1 MTLKQFKETLEKY
14 DLDNIKELNEVLYD
28 HKHLCNKKIEELNE
42 FNFILK
48 HYNFKNLDDLHVF
61 INKYYNHE
69 CKNIKCN
76 NCDEY
81 KITLN
86 RKNKRIDELFDEKEK
101 IIKDYGERINN
112 FTEMLKNYEE
122 NKCQEIICGE
132 CGDTIDEN
140 GCICPNTCKNMQCDN
155 YDSDEE
161 NDLCK
166 DCIEINVQEML
177 KVLNKHGIY
186 NSVDLENFFE
196 LYDNFQ
202 IKSLDIGN
210 NSLEKGFNDYIY
222 DIRYK
227 RKIFYHKKREDDIN
241 KLFDE
246 KNKKEYKNDIENIN
260 IKYEKK
266 DFIFNKTNI
275 SEIKE
280 TVLEKCKKSMERCNK
295 LFNEVEYLYNEGIK
309 MEKQVKTY
317 FDKLKEKQETLD
329 IFENEKLKELCN
341 NYEKSLIS
349 ETEFS
354 RNIGELFVNNTL
366 SKKDKKTFNS
376 LNKNTR
382 PSREITKCIRI
393 FILEEFVS
401 IKNIALSGVS
411 NWIRDCSE
419 EKFELLLS
427 LFNT

>member
-1 MTLKQFKETLEKY
+1 MINNINKNKIIMTLKQFKEVLEKY
-14 DLDNIKELNEVLYD
+14 DLYDTHELDEVLHD
-28 HKHLCNKKIEELNE
+28 HKYLCDKKLEELGE

-48 HYNFKNLDDLHVF
+48 HYKFEKLNDLHVF
-61 INKYYNHE
+61 INKYHGH
-69 CKNIKCN
+69 KCP
-76 NCDEY
+76 
-81 KITLN
+81 
-86 RKNKRIDELFDEKEK
+86 
-101 IIKDYGERINN
+101 
-112 FTEMLKNYEE
+112 
-122 NKCQEIICGE
+122 EIVCND
-132 CGDTIDEN
+132 CGDTVDES
-140 GCICPNTCKNMQCDN
+140 GCICPNTCRRESCDN
-155 YDSDEE
+155 YDEDEE
-161 NDLCK
+161 NDLCR
-166 DCIEINVQEML
+166 DCNKIETKGILEELSDHNIYCLDDLKTFFNEFDKYLEKLNSKGINGFDGLLDKIDSL
-177 KVLNKHGIY
+177 KVEGLN
-186 NSVDLENFFE
+186 
-196 LYDNFQ
+196 
-202 IKSLDIGN
+202 IGN
-210 NSLEKGFNDYIY
+210 NNDIIDFNDYIY
-222 DIRYK
+222 NIRYK

-246 KNKKEYKNDIENIN
+246 KKNKNYKNDIENIN

-280 TVLEKCKKSMERCNK
+280 TVLKKCKKSMERYKK
-295 LFNEVEYLYNEGIK
+295 LFNDVEYLYNEGIK

-366 SKKDKKTFNS
+366 SKKDKKTFLS

-382 PSREITKCIRI
+382 PSREITKCTRI
-393 FILEEFVS
+393 YILEEFVS
-401 IKNIALSGVS
+401 IKNIALSGIS

-419 EKFELLLS
+419 DKFELLLS